1 VYSFASVNYLSHY
14 NDENSKT
21 GKFAANTQFVCHKE
35 VESDS
40 LAKEQLKQR

>member
-1 VYSFASVNYLSHY
+1 VYSFGLVDCLPHY

-21 GKFAANTQFVCHKE
+21 GKFAANTQFVCHME